1 MKVKIALILLISLL
15 FSCSSKYEKF
25 TNDLNSKESSVRVD
39 AIERLRYDLVQEKNK
54 LLKIA
59 LKNSDDEVVW
69 RAVEISGK
77 TKNIS
82 FIPTLIT
89 LLQNK
94 KPVIRYT
101 ARDAIIKLGSN
112 SESYLLSSF
121 QSSNKISK
129 KIILQCLSEIG
140 GVKTLN
146 FKFKY
151 YGDNIERK
159 MEQSLLKIARRTI
172 KKGTLEFVNDII
184 KDEKRFINK
193 K

>member
-1 MKVKIALILLISLL
+1 MKVKIVLILLISLL

-39 AIERLRYDLVQEKNK
+39 AIERLRYDLVQENNK

-69 RAVEISGK
+69 RAVEIIGK
-77 TKNIS
+77 TKNINYIS
-82 FIPTLIT
+82 TLIT

-94 KPVIRYT
+94 NPVIRYT

-129 KIILQCLSEIG
+129 KLILQCLSEIG
-140 GVKTLN
+140 DVKTLN

-172 KKGTLEFVNDII
+172 KKRTLEFVNDII
-184 KDEKRFINK
+184 KDEKRFIN
-193 K
+193 

>member
-25 TNDLNSKESSVRVD
+25 TNDFNSKDSSVRVD
-39 AIERLRYDLVQEKNK
+39 AIERLRYDLVQENNK

-77 TKNIS
+77 TKNIN
-82 FIPTLIT
+82 FISTLIT

-94 KPVIRYT
+94 NPVIRYT

-140 GVKTLN
+140 DVKTLN
-146 FKFKY
+146 FKFTH

-159 MEQSLLKIARRTI
+159 IEQSLLKIARRTI
-172 KKGTLEFVNDII
+172 KKRTLEFVNDII

-193 K
+193 